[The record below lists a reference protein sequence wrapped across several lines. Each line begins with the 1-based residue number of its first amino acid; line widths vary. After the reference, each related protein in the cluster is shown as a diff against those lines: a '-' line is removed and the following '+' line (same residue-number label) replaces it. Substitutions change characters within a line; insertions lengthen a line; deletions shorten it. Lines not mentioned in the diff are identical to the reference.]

1 MKLLIVGSGG
11 REHALAEHLS
21 LSPDVEAIYVAPGNP
36 GMMVSPTKTRLVS
49 IEATQVDQLCE
60 FALENKIDLTVVGP
74 EIALSVGIVDLFEH
88 KGLKIFGPTQQAAK
102 LESSKAF
109 AKEIMIKAKIPTA
122 EYFYFN
128 SVQQAVDFIEKTNW
142 SKMVVKCDGLASG
155 KGVVVCQ
162 SKQQAFSAVQDF
174 MVNNV
179 LGFNVESLI
188 IEELL
193 IGTELSVFF
202 LCHDEYSVFI
212 QSACDH
218 KRLLDDDLGPNTGG
232 MGAYAPAPNLT
243 DDQVLDLKKQ
253 MVQPLLFE
261 MIKQGT
267 AFRGILFLGLMQTES
282 GFKVLEFNTRFGDP
296 ETQTILPL
304 LDENLL
310 TFFKASAENDL
321 HFFKTLHQDKI
332 KSKNLKSIHVVMAAE
347 GYALAGQKLVQ
358 GEVIQMSHPIKSSL
372 YFAGVKKNHDQLQTY
387 GGRILGLTAVAE
399 NFKSARSQVYD
410 DLKNIQFKNAHYR
423 RDIGKSL

>member
-1 MKLLIVGSGG
+1 MNLLIVGSGG

-21 LSPDVEAIYVAPGNP
+21 LASDVQVIYVAPGNA
-36 GMMVSPTKTRLVS
+36 GMTSLCNKINLVS
-49 IEATQVDQLCE
+49 IEATQVDQLCV
-60 FALENKIDLTVVGP
+60 FALENKIDLTIVGP
-74 EIALSVGIVDLFEH
+74 ESALSLGIVDLFEQN
-88 KGLKIFGPTQQAAK
+88 GLKIFGPKQQAAK

-109 AKEIMIKAKIPTA
+109 AKEVMINAKIPTA
-122 EYFYFN
+122 QYFYFN
-128 SVQQAVDFIEKTNW
+128 SVKQASDFIEKTSW

-162 SKQQAFSAVQDF
+162 NKHQAFSAVQDF
-174 MVNNV
+174 MVNQV
-179 LGFNVESLI
+179 LGFSVDSLI

-193 IGTELSVFF
+193 VGSELSVFF
-202 LCHDEYSVFI
+202 LCHDEHSIFV

-218 KRLLDDDLGPNTGG
+218 KRLLDNDLGPNTGG

-243 DDQVLDLKKQ
+243 DDQIQDLKKHF
-253 MVQPLLFE
+253 VQPLLLE
-261 MIKQGT
+261 MIKRET

-310 TFFKASAENDL
+310 TFFKASAENDSV
-321 HFFKTLHQDKI
+321 FFKSLKQDKV
-332 KSKNLKSIHVVMAAE
+332 KSKKMKSVHVVMSAE

-358 GEVIQMSHPIKSSL
+358 GEVIQIRNPLKSLL
-372 YFAGVKKNHDQLQTY
+372 YFAGVKKNNDQLCTW

-399 NFKSARSQVYD
+399 NFKSARTQVYD
-410 DLKNIQFKNAHYR
+410 DLNNIQFKNAHYR

>member
-1 MKLLIVGSGG
+1 MKLLIIGSGG

-21 LSPDVEAIYVAPGNP
+21 LSPDVETIYVAPGNP
-36 GMMVSPTKTRLVS
+36 GMMISHTKTHLVS
-49 IEATQVDQLCE
+49 IDATQIDQLCE

-74 EIALSVGIVDLFEH
+74 EITLSLGIVDLFER
-88 KGLKIFGPTQQAAK
+88 KGLKIFGPKKQAAK

-128 SVQQAVDFIEKTNW
+128 SVKQAVDFIEKTNW

-179 LGFNVESLI
+179 LGFNVDSLI

-243 DDQVLDLKKQ
+243 DDQILDLKKQ
-253 MVQPLLFE
+253 MVQPLLVE
-261 MIKQGT
+261 MIKQGA
-267 AFRGILFLGLMQTES
+267 AFRGTLFLGLMQTES

-310 TFFKASAENDL
+310 TFFKASAENNM
-321 HFFKTLHQDKI
+321 HFFKTLHQDRI
-332 KSKNLKSIHVVMAAE
+332 KSKKLKSIHVVMAAE
-347 GYALAGQKLVQ
+347 GYALSGQKLVQ
-358 GEVIQMSHPIKSSL
+358 GEAIKITHPIKSFL
-372 YFAGVKKNHDQLQTY
+372 YFAGVKKNHDQLQTH
-387 GGRILGLTAVAE
+387 GGRILGLTAVSE

>member
-1 MKLLIVGSGG
+1 MKLLIIGSGG

-21 LSPDVEAIYVAPGNP
+21 LSPDVDVVYVAPGNP
-36 GMMVSPTKTRLVS
+36 GMMASVGKTQLVS
-49 IEATQVDQLCE
+49 IDATQVDQLCE
-60 FALENKIDLTVVGP
+60 FALANKIDLTVVGP
-74 EIALSVGIVDLFEH
+74 EITLSLGVVDLFER
-88 KGLKIFGPTQQAAK
+88 KGLKVFGPHQQAAK

-122 EYFYFN
+122 EYFYLNSFN
-128 SVQQAVDFIEKTNW
+128 QAVEFIEKTNW

-155 KGVVVCQ
+155 KGVVVCE

-202 LCHDEYSVFI
+202 LCHDEYSIFI

-232 MGAYAPAPNLT
+232 MGAYAPSPNLT
-243 DDQVLDLKKQ
+243 DDQIQDLKKQ
-253 MVQPLLFE
+253 VVDPLLFE

-267 AFRGILFLGLMQTES
+267 AFKGILFLGLMQTKS

-310 TFFKASAENDL
+310 TFFKASAENNL
-321 HFFKTLHQDKI
+321 HFFKNLNRAAL
-332 KSKNLKSIHVVMAAE
+332 KSKNLKSIHVVMSAE
-347 GYALAGQKLVQ
+347 GYALSNQKLVQ
-358 GEVIQMSHPIKSSL
+358 GEVIQIVHPIKSSL
-372 YFAGVKKNHDQLQTY
+372 YFAGVKKTHDQLQTF

-410 DLKNIQFKNAHYR
+410 DLKNVQFKNAHYR